1 MNKNAIKKFAI
12 EARQKLIASV
22 TDKAGMLGITA
33 EGVSEP
39 TTKGNDFEVYQTA
52 AGTEVTLNKKQCEQ
66 RRRLAERIHARG
78 FEEVVEE
85 VAYTWFNR
93 ICAIRFMEVNDYMYP
108 VRVRVLSSEKEGKN
122 EPDIVTMAP
131 NIDWHFTDKER
142 EDIIDA
148 KMNNRLDDLF
158 RMLFIKQCN
167 LLHEVLPG
175 LFEETEDYTEML
187 LNVSFTDKESIVQM
201 LVNLE
206 TGIPEDDFNVQKSGQ
221 IEIIGW
227 LYQYYNEERKN
238 EVINIYN
245 GTVKKED
252 IPAATQ
258 LFTTDWVVR
267 YMVDNSLGRYWIER
281 NPNSKLR
288 EKLKF
293 FVMPKNGSIE
303 YIDEKIYPTEL
314 SFLDPCMGSGHILV
328 YAFDVLMEI
337 YRECG
342 YSDRDAALNIVQ
354 NNLFGLDIDDRAYQ
368 LAYFAVMMK
377 ARSYNRRVLTQGII
391 NNLCAIQESND
402 IEKFS
407 CDGLTQDSNMNKIG
421 EYLVRT
427 FKDAKEIGSLQSV
440 DENDYKL
447 FSEYLLNVK
456 LDGQLDLAKSDWIQ
470 KIKPKC
476 LLLAKQA
483 NILAK
488 KYNVVATN
496 PPYLGKMQGQ
506 LKKFAVDNYKDYA
519 GDLFAIFM
527 YRNFDFCIKG
537 GYSAFMTPMV
547 WMFIKTYENLR
558 DFIIHNKSITTLV
571 QMEYSAFEEATVPI
585 CSFILKNGNA
595 VEKALCFRLSD
606 FKGGMEIQKQKVLEA
621 IGNSNCDYFYE
632 AEQFKFPQIPGSPIV
647 YWASDNFIRAFDN
660 DYISKYATSNGQNI
674 TGNNNKYLR
683 LFWEVDYNNINK
695 EYWVKCARG
704 GGYRKYY
711 GNDDNVILWT
721 SKARQHYKQDSIARI
736 VPEYLR
742 FKSGITWSY
751 ITSGAPS
758 FRKLWENE
766 LFEKAGTSIFINNIN
781 YINGILG
788 LLNSNVSRAL
798 LKLISPTINY
808 QIRDIFLIPVKKDVL
823 TNIQINNLVEQNID
837 LEKKEWDSFE
847 TSWDFAQHPLVRY
860 ASFPR
865 EEMQKDK
872 KNHICDMNYIKE
884 AYTNWENEC
893 FVRFNQLKSNEEELN
908 RIFIDIY
915 GLQNELTPDVEDK
928 DVTVRKADLQRE
940 IKSFISYAVGCMFG
954 RYSIYKPG
962 LLFAGEPYSLQ
973 AFVEKLNDQ
982 PNVITQEQLAHEYR
996 TNGIIIDEIFE
1007 PDYDNIIPICDDE
1020 YFEDDIVVR
1029 FVEFVKIVYGADT
1042 LEENLDFIAKALG
1055 NKGNTSREVI
1065 RNYFL
1070 KDFYSD
1076 HLKIYQKR
1084 PIYWM
1089 FDSGKENGF
1098 KALIYMHR
1106 YTSDTVGIIRTDYL
1120 HKTQKAIEQAM
1131 QRAQY
1136 TSENASGATDKKK
1149 AVQQIAKYTKQLSQ
1163 MKSYDEAMAH
1173 IANQRIEIDLDD
1185 GIKVNYEK
1193 FQGVEVAQ
1201 EGKKALKIDLLAK
1214 IK

>member
-33 EGVSEP
+33 EGVSAP

-66 RRRLAERIHARG
+66 RRRLVEQIETKG

-93 ICAIRFMEVNDYMYP
+93 FCAIRFMEVNDYLP
-108 VRVRVLSSEKEGKN
+108 SRVRALSSEKEGKN
-122 EPDIVTMAP
+122 EPDLVTQAP
-131 NIDWHFTDKER
+131 DVDLDLTDAEKEFVI
-142 EDIIDA
+142 ES
-148 KMNNRLDDLF
+148 KMSGKLDELF
-158 RMLFIKQCN
+158 AMLFVKQCN
-167 LLHEVLPG
+167 KLHEVLPE
-175 LFEETEDYTEML
+175 LFEETSDYTELL
-187 LNVSFTDKESIVQM
+187 LNISFTDKESIVQM
-201 LVNLE
+201 LVNSE

-221 IEIIGW
+221 VEIIGW

-238 EVINIYN
+238 EVINIYK

-281 NPNSKLR
+281 NPDSKLR
-288 EKLKF
+288 EKLEF
-293 FVMPKNGSIE
+293 FVMPKNGRIE
-303 YIDEKIYPTEL
+303 YIDEKIDPTEIT
-314 SFLDPCMGSGHILV
+314 FLDPCMGSGHILV
-328 YAFDVLMEI
+328 YAFDVFMEI

-377 ARSYNRRVLTQGII
+377 ARSYNRRALTQGII

-421 EYLVRT
+421 EYLVRA

-447 FSEYLLNVK
+447 FSEYLLNVE
-456 LDGQLDLAKSDWIQ
+456 LDGQLDFTKSNWIQ
-470 KIKPKC
+470 KTQPKC

-537 GYSAFMTPMV
+537 GYSAFMTPFV
-547 WMFIKTYENLR
+547 WMFIKSYEKLR
-558 DFIIHNKSITTLV
+558 KYIINSKSITTLI

-585 CSFILKNGNA
+585 CSFVLKNANESHQGIYF
-595 VEKALCFRLSD
+595 KLSD
-606 FKGGMEIQKQKVLEA
+606 FKGGMEVQKEKVLEA
-621 IGNSNCDYFYE
+621 IQNDVPYIYE
-632 AEQFKFPQIPGSPIV
+632 FEQSKLLSIPGAPIA
-647 YWASDNFIRAFDN
+647 YWATPEIISSFGEKLLG
-660 DYISKYATSNGQNI
+660 DYAYPKQGFA
-674 TGNNNKYLR
+674 TGNNDRFLKL
-683 LFWEVDYNNINK
+683 WHEVDINK
-695 EYWVKCARG
+695 IGFEMNSRIEASESKKKWFPCNKG
-704 GGYRKYY
+704 GGFRRWY
-711 GNDDNVILWT
+711 GNNNYVANWENDGKEMTDFSGSVI
-721 SKARQHYKQDSIARI
+721 RNPDFYFC
-736 VPEYLR
+736 E
-742 FKSGITWSY
+742 GITWSSL
-751 ITSGAPS
+751 TSG
-758 FRKLWENE
+758 KLSMRYSPKGY
-766 LFEKAGTSIFINNIN
+766 LFESKGSVCFFKDRDNLK
-781 YINGILG
+781 YVLG
-788 LLNSNVSRAL
+788 LMNCEVISKIL
-798 LKLISPTINY
+798 LILSPTLDY
-808 QIRDIFLIPVKKDVL
+808 HEGPMARVPVIIEKQFKETVEKLVDECVNICKKD
-823 TNIQINNLVEQNID
+823 
-837 LEKKEWDSFE
+837 WDSFE
-847 TSWDFAQHPLVRY
+847 NSWDFKQHPLVSYDVSTLEEAFELWKSECEERY
-860 ASFPR
+860 N
-865 EEMQKDK
+865 KL
-872 KNHICDMNYIKE
+872 
-884 AYTNWENEC
+884 
-893 FVRFNQLKSNEEELN
+893 VSNEKELN
-908 RIFIDIY
+908 KIFAYIY
-915 GLQNELTPDVEDK
+915 GLENETHGIQDEK
-928 DVTVRKADLQRE
+928 DISVRKADNNRE
-940 IKSFISYAVGCMFG
+940 IRGLLQYAVGCMFG
-954 RYSIYKPG
+954 RYSLNKSG
-962 LLFAGEPYSLQ
+962 LVCAGDDFDVTSYLK
-973 AFVEKLNDQ
+973 FQ
-982 PNVITQEQLAHEYR
+982 PDIDNVIPIT
-996 TNGIIIDEIFE
+996 DE
-1007 PDYDNIIPICDDE
+1007 E
-1020 YFEDDIVVR
+1020 YFSDDIVGRLCDWLKV
-1029 FVEFVKIVYGADT
+1029 VYGEGS
-1042 LEENLDFIAKALG
+1042 LENNLEYIAKSLSDKSG
-1055 NKGNTSREVI
+1055 SPREII

-1070 KDFYSD
+1070 KDFIVD
-1076 HLKIYQKR
+1076 HIKTYQKR
-1084 PIYWM
+1084 PIYWL
-1089 FDSGKENGF
+1089 FDSGKEDGF

-1106 YTSDTVGIIRTDYL
+1106 YTPDTVGIIRTDYL
-1120 HKTQKAIEQAM
+1120 HKTQKAIEKAM
-1131 QRAQY
+1131 QRADY
-1136 TSENASGATDKKK
+1136 TSENASSASDKKK
-1149 AVQQIAKYTKQLSQ
+1149 AVQQVTKYTKQLAQ

-1185 GIKVNYEK
+1185 GVKVNYEK

>member
-33 EGVSEP
+33 EGISAP
-39 TTKGNDFEVYQTA
+39 TSKGNDFEVYQTA

-66 RRRLAERIHARG
+66 RRRLVEQIESKG

-93 ICAIRFMEVNDYMYP
+93 ICAIRFMEVNDYLP
-108 VRVRVLSSEKEGKN
+108 SRVRALSSEKEGKN
-122 EPDIVTMAP
+122 EPDLVTQAP
-131 NIDWHFTDKER
+131 DVNLDLTDSEKEFVI
-142 EDIIDA
+142 ES
-148 KMNNRLDDLF
+148 KMSGKLDELF
-158 RMLFIKQCN
+158 AMLFVKQCN
-167 LLHEVLPG
+167 KLHEVLPE
-175 LFEETEDYTEML
+175 LFEETSDYTEL
-187 LNVSFTDKESIVQM
+187 LINISFTDKESIVQM
-201 LVNLE
+201 LVNSE

-221 IEIIGW
+221 VEIIGW

-238 EVINIYN
+238 EVINIYK

-281 NPNSKLR
+281 NPDSKLR
-288 EKLKF
+288 EKLEF
-293 FVMPKNGSIE
+293 FVMPKNGRIE
-303 YIDEKIYPTEL
+303 YIDEKIDPTEL
-314 SFLDPCMGSGHILV
+314 TFLDPCMGSGHILV
-328 YAFDVLMEI
+328 YAFDVFMEI

-377 ARSYNRRVLTQGII
+377 ARSYNRRALTQGII

-407 CDGLTQDSNMNKIG
+407 CDGLTQDSNMNNIG
-421 EYLVRT
+421 EYLVRA

-447 FSEYLLNVK
+447 FSEYLLNVE
-456 LDGQLDLAKSDWIQ
+456 LDGQLDFTKSNWIQ
-470 KIKPKC
+470 KTQPKC

-537 GYSAFMTPMV
+537 GYSAFMTPFV
-547 WMFIKTYENLR
+547 WMFIKSYEKLR
-558 DFIIHNKSITTLV
+558 KYIINNKSITTLV

-585 CSFILKNGNA
+585 CSFVLKNDAFNNKGMYI
-595 VEKALCFRLSD
+595 RLSD
-606 FKGGMEIQKQKVLEA
+606 FKGGMEIQKQKTLHA
-621 IGNSNCDYFYE
+621 INDMNTDYFYE
-632 AEQFKFPQIPGSPIV
+632 TDKNNYRNIPGMQIAYWVGKNTFEAYLENKIV
-647 YWASDNFIRAFDN
+647 DYFVVRNGISTGDNE
-660 DYISKYATSNGQNI
+660 
-674 TGNNNKYLR
+674 KYLR
-683 LFWEVDYNNINK
+683 LWTEVNHKDDKWKPCNK
-695 EYWVKCARG
+695 G
-704 GGYRKYY
+704 GSFRKWY
-711 GNDDNVILWT
+711 GNNEYVVYWKNDGYDIRTSLDDKGRI
-721 SKARQHYKQDSIARI
+721 KARLGGI
-736 VPEYLR
+736 EYSFQKGVEMSR
-742 FKSGITWSY
+742 
-751 ITSGAPS
+751 ITSGLLG
-758 FRKLWENE
+758 FRYSMGGFVYESSTNDIYAANE
-766 LFEKAGTSIFINNIN
+766 KDLKVV
-781 YINGILG
+781 LG
-788 LLNSNVSRAL
+788 YGNSVVVEHF
-798 LKLISPTINY
+798 LKLMNPTINIMPED
-808 QIRDIFLIPVKKDVL
+808 IRNLPYV
-823 TNIQINNLVEQNID
+823 INNDVKEQVANLVDKCIELSKSD
-837 LEKKEWDSFE
+837 WDSYE
-847 TSWDFAQHPLVRY
+847 TSWDFKHHPLVKKDTEGRVLVGSSY
-860 ASFPR
+860 RIR
-865 EEMQKDK
+865 ELFDEWK
-872 KNHICDMNYIKE
+872 KTTDDRFTKLKE
-884 AYTNWENEC
+884 Y
-893 FVRFNQLKSNEEELN
+893 EESIN
-908 RIFIDIY
+908 SIFIELY
-915 GLQNELTPDVEDK
+915 KLQDELIPDVLDK
-928 DVTVRKADLQRE
+928 NVSARKADVERD
-940 IKSFISYAVGCMFG
+940 IKGLISYAVGCMFG
-954 RYSIYKPG
+954 RYSLSKDG
-962 LLFAGEPYSLQ
+962 LVFTGELWNQ
-973 AFVEKLNDQ
+973 NDF
-982 PNVITQEQLAHEYR
+982 EYYY
-996 TNGIIIDEIFE
+996 
-1007 PDYDNIIPICDDE
+1007 PDVDNIIPITDDE
-1020 YFEDDIVVR
+1020 YFSDDIVGR
-1029 FVEFVKIVYGADT
+1029 FCDWIRVVFGEKN
-1042 LEENLDFIAKALG
+1042 LEENLDFIAKNLG
-1055 NKGNTSREVI
+1055 NKGESSREII

-1070 KDFYSD
+1070 KDFIYE
-1076 HLKIYQKR
+1076 HMRTYQKR
-1084 PIYWM
+1084 PIYWL
-1089 FDSGKENGF
+1089 FDAGKEDGF

-1106 YTSDTVGIIRTDYL
+1106 YTSDTVGIVRTDYL

-1131 QRAQY
+1131 QRAEY
-1136 TSENASGATDKKK
+1136 TSENASSASDKKK
-1149 AVQQIAKYTKQLSQ
+1149 AVQLITKYTKQLAQ

-1185 GIKVNYEK
+1185 GVKVNYEK